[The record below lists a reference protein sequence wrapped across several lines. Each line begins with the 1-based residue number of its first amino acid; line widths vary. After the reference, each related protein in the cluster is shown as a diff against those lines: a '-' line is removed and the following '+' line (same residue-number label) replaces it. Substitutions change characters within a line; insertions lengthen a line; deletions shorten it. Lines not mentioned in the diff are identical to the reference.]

1 MSLLK
6 AGVIGIGSMGKN
18 HARVYSEMN
27 STELVAVSDPNK
39 SLLSEFKKKYGV
51 STYSDYREMLKRE
64 DLDIVSVA
72 VPTSLHLK
80 VAGDALKKKINVL
93 VEKPIA
99 PDEKTGRKLAGIAAK
114 EKTKLMVGHIERF
127 NPAVLELRKRL
138 ERKELGK
145 IFEISIDRLGP
156 FPPRIRD
163 TGVVV
168 DLAVHDFDIAPF
180 LCDSMPKSIFSF
192 TEKKIHTKH
201 EDLMISVLELSGE
214 IPATIRANWLT
225 PMKKRTLSVLGQKG
239 LFSLDFITQEL
250 WFFENAA
257 VKESDSFSDFVQNVA
272 VGKSKKL
279 KVRKSEPLLNELE
292 AFAQC
297 VIRNKPVPVSAEEGI
312 LAVRTAKAAL
322 KSSKSGRTVKI

>member
-1 MSLLK
+1 MNLIK

-18 HARVYSEMN
+18 HARVYSEMD
-27 STELVAVSDPNK
+27 STELVSVSDPDK
-39 SLLSEFKKKYGV
+39 SLLAESKKKYGV

-64 DLDIVSVA
+64 ELDIVSVA

-99 PDEKTGRKLAGIAAK
+99 PDEETGRKLARIATK

-127 NPAVLELRKRL
+127 NPAVLELKKRI

-168 DLAVHDFDIAPF
+168 DLAVHDFDIASF
-180 LCDSMPKSIFSF
+180 LCGSRPKSIFSF
-192 TEKKIHTKH
+192 TEKKIHTQH
-201 EDLMISVLELSGE
+201 EDLMISVLELSGG

-225 PMKKRTLSVLGQKG
+225 PRKKRTLSVLGQKG

-257 VKESDSFSDFVQNVA
+257 VKESDSFSGFVQNVA
-272 VGKSKKL
+272 VGKSSQITVK
-279 KVRKSEPLLNELE
+279 KSEPLLNELE

-297 VIRNKPVPVSAEEGI
+297 VIKNNPVPVSAEEGI
-312 LAVRTAKAAL
+312 MAVRIAKAAL
-322 KSSKSGRTVKI
+322 ASSKSGKAVKI